1 MATGLAGIA
10 PCEREA
16 LFGQNHVKRS
26 SKLPLILVTP
36 STERKGVEF
45 YDTSSSLSYR
55 YQHAV
60 LQAGGI
66 PVVAPMTTDP
76 ATLAEAVR
84 RVDGVLL
91 SGGDDIN
98 PTLYATEVPP
108 EALKTVAMPPD
119 VESRDLRELILVD
132 EVFQQGKPLLAIC
145 RGFQMLNIAFG
156 RELIVDIPS
165 QLPGAVNHARTDKAG
180 EELTHEVPLTAG
192 SLLSKITG
200 KKILGVNSSHH
211 QGVLEPA
218 EPFAAVARTEDGIV
232 EAMEL
237 KEDPSNGA
245 PQLPFFLAVQ
255 FHPERLVKHPEH
267 QAIFSGFVNAC
278 GGQAGA
284 GKTGRTKE
292 LQKSK
297 Q

>member
-55 YQHAV
+55 YEHAI
-60 LQAGGI
+60 LEGGGI
-66 PVVAPMTTDP
+66 PVVAPLTTDR
-76 ATLAEAVR
+76 AALAEAVQ
-84 RVDGVLL
+84 RVDGVLF

-98 PTLYATEVPP
+98 PALYARDVPP
-108 EALKTVAMPPD
+108 DALKTVEMPPD
-119 VESRDLRELILVD
+119 VESRDLRELILI
-132 EVFQQGKPLLAIC
+132 EEIFQQRKPLLAIC
-145 RGFQMLNIAFG
+145 RGFQMLNVAFG

-165 QLPGAVNHARTDKAG
+165 QLPGAVNHARTDKKG
-180 EELTHEVPLTAG
+180 EELAHEVPLTAG

-200 KKILGVNSSHH
+200 RKTLGVNSSHH

-237 KEDPSNGA
+237 KPGQANGS

-255 FHPERLVKHPEH
+255 FHPERLVRHPEH
-267 QAIFSGFVNAC
+267 QAIFSGFVKAC
-278 GGQAGA
+278 AREGHA
-284 GKTGRTKE
+284 GKNAKRKDYR
-292 LQKSK
+292 S
-297 Q
+297 